1 MLYYDEENW
10 YRRKT
15 NRVQEQESVLEEMK
29 KTHQD
34 LGAILDEKMKS
45 YLERNPKAEA
55 HQIARVLSEEGT
67 RWEQLLDRCKKDW

>member
-1 MLYYDEENW
+1 
-10 YRRKT
+10 
-15 NRVQEQESVLEEMK
+15 MK

-67 RWEQLLDRCKKDW
+67 RWEQLLDRCKKD